1 MGVLQKCGWPFWRWL
16 RPPLL
21 LALPAVVGC
30 SSLTYVAFPDPARTK
45 QANTVQ
51 TDFKAVDLNAAAA
64 AAPALL
70 HAQLDAMHAEQD
82 SFSLVQTQ
90 AAISTFVD
98 APLDGQ
104 VDTPAGVVHLG
115 LRERDKNKLLELART
130 SNGKRLPDVAGLV
143 KRIGEHQA
151 KLTTRETTLQAEQ
164 SSYMHFHLGSIPS
177 CADVPGSE
185 SGHYEQHIADAL
197 ASLTNANDRAT
208 AVSTLEFIRSTVC
221 AVLPE
226 ADFDQVYEGKGLVA
240 TAHKRLLAAR
250 DRRITDAAAAD
261 AQGLVVDQA
270 QKEYNE
276 AAEAAAGSS
285 TPASDRVSV
294 GADKLVKAIQGLQ
307 GLSQRTGGRAD
318 KLLAGLN
325 LAAANTQLG
334 DVSAGLSSGQ
344 LPDGKK
350 DFSAAIV
357 LAARLVDAQHP
368 IDTALVQSEKIPP
381 QLVLAQESLQL
392 QQAQATVSAQDQ
404 RINLLE
410 QLEAT
415 LWDEF
420 KNLSFSEAQIDLA
433 LKDAKKLAGPGP
445 WAKVIASDAADC
457 NPADKIPADPSRQ
470 TYEQM
475 FCVNPPAVRVA
486 LVLAAGYYV
495 AAQGRLEAQ
504 RRKLEYDLINI
515 DDELSV
521 TYSAIN
527 LQRWNAL
534 LAPIVNE
541 VVTFNT
547 LDSNTVSLAAQLLQ
561 LVGLAYIGHGVNK

>member
-1 MGVLQKCGWPFWRWL
+1 MGVLQKSVRPFWRWI
-16 RPPLL
+16 RPASLL
-21 LALPAVVGC
+21 VYPALVGC

-82 SFSLVQTQ
+82 RFSQVQTQ
-90 AAISTFVD
+90 AAVATFVD

-104 VDTPAGVVHLG
+104 KETPTGVVHLG
-115 LRERDKNKLLELART
+115 LRTRDEQLLLRLAAT
-130 SNGKRLPDVAGLV
+130 SHGKPLPDVAQLV
-143 KRIGEHQA
+143 EKLGAYDA
-151 KLTTRETTLQAEQ
+151 KLAARDTSLQAQQ
-164 SSYMHFHLGSIPS
+164 SNYTRFHLGSIPS

-197 ASLTNANDRAT
+197 ALLTNDNDRAT

-221 AVLPE
+221 AVLAD
-226 ADFDQVYEGKGLVA
+226 ADFDQVYEGKGLIA
-240 TAHKRLLAAR
+240 TAHKRLLAAQ
-250 DRRITDAAAAD
+250 DRRIKDAAAAD

-270 QKEYNE
+270 QKEYND

-294 GADKLVKAIQGLQ
+294 RADKLVKAIQGLQ
-307 GLSQRTGGRAD
+307 GLSQKTGGRSD

-334 DVSAGLSSGQ
+334 DISAGLSSGQ
-344 LPDGKK
+344 LPDGTK

-357 LAARLVDAQHP
+357 LATRLVDAQHP
-368 IDTALVQSEKIPP
+368 IDTALVQSEKIPA

-404 RINLLE
+404 RINLLQ

-415 LWDEF
+415 LWEEF
-420 KNLSFSEAQIDLA
+420 KNLSFSETQIDLA
-433 LKDAKKLAGPGP
+433 LTNAKQLAGPGP

-457 NPADKIPADPSRQ
+457 NPADKISADPSRQ

-475 FCVNPPAVRVA
+475 FCVNPPTVRVA
-486 LVLAAGYYV
+486 LVLAASYYV
-495 AAQGRLEAQ
+495 AAQGRLQAQ